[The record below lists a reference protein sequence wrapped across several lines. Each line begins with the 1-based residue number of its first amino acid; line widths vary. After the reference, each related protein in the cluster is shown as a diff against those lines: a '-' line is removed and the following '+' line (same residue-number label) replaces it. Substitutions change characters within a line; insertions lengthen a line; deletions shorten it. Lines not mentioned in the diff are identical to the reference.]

1 MNKLFLSLYKA
12 YMLRSATFEVTR
24 NGPSFLVSI
33 IRNGKVLK
41 QKNITFVSNE
51 QLETIFS
58 TMKQEYI
65 HG

>member
-12 YMLRSATFEVTR
+12 FMLRSASLEVTR
-24 NGPSFLVSI
+24 NGSSFLVSI

-41 QKNITFVSNE
+41 QKNINFVSNE
-51 QLETIFS
+51 QLEQIFS
-58 TMKQEYI
+58 TMKKEYI

>member
-1 MNKLFLSLYKA
+1 MNKFFLSLYKA
-12 YMLRSATFEVTR
+12 FQIRNASFEVVR
-24 NGPSFLVSI
+24 NGSSFLVSI

>member
-1 MNKLFLSLYKA
+1 MNNFFLSLYKA
-12 YMLRSATFEVTR
+12 FLLRSANYEVTR
-24 NGPSFLVSI
+24 NGSLFSVSI

-51 QLETIFS
+51 QLETIFL